1 MTTRIE
7 TQNFLNNLE
16 RIVQVRSQVARY
28 LTQIATT
35 LEQGESEGEKTSG
48 KLALARDIE
57 DIIGTSKQLKEGVFR
72 LMVLGDMKRGK
83 STFLNALIGERLLP
97 SDVNPC
103 TAILTVLRYGSSK
116 KVIVHFNDGTPPE
129 EIDFDTFKKRYTIN
143 PNEAKKLEREKKLAF
158 PTIDCAVVEYPLS
171 LLEKGVEIVDTPGL
185 NDTEARNEISLNYIN
200 NCHAILFVL
209 SATQPCTLGER
220 RYLENYIKNRGLTV
234 FFLINAWDRI
244 RDSLLDPDDIQAV
257 REAEERVRRVFQV
270 NLAEYC
276 QVNGSDLYNQRVFE
290 LRSLMALRLR
300 LKNFNTSLERTGFPE
315 FLASLNQFLTKES
328 AISQLQQAKLLASQ
342 TYSHVREVID
352 RRISLLDRDAQEL
365 REQIISV
372 EPEFERLGAICVQFI
387 GEIRSLRDEK
397 AKAIADSFQ
406 NYFLNLGNTFKE
418 DFLRYQPE
426 LGFLDLLD
434 GNKRQEFE
442 ASLKQ
447 AFEHYFNDKIAAW
460 SLEVEKE
467 METAFSQL
475 AQSANNYGTNYT
487 KVTEQITEKLT
498 GDKQQFQENTSS
510 DSYSLGWANWA
521 KGLVS
526 FAPNNLS
533 NSAFSQADFNWN
545 NLLFSIIAV
554 IGIGAIS
561 TAIFGIMLTPI
572 TLVLVTFGVGAFQME
587 IARQEALNTIQKEL
601 VKHLPKIAQEQWQP
615 IYNAVKDCFDTYEG
629 EVTERVKDDIYARKA
644 ELENLLK
651 QKESY
656 EIDREK
662 EVTRLRAIDANILA
676 AKNDIESAYN
686 NLLISP

>member
-16 RIVQVRSQVARY
+16 RVAQVRSQVSRY
-28 LTQIATT
+28 LIQIATT
-35 LEQGESEGEKTSG
+35 LEQGEAEGEKTSG
-48 KLALARDIE
+48 KLALDRDIE
-57 DIIGTSKQLKEGVFR
+57 DIIRTSQQLKEGVFR

-116 KVIVHFNDGTPPE
+116 KVIIYFNNGTPPE

-220 RYLENYIKNRGLTV
+220 RYLENYIKDRGLTV

-244 RDSLLDPDDIQAV
+244 RDSLLDPDDIQSV

-276 QVNGSDLYNQRVFE
+276 QVNSSDLYSQRVFE

-300 LKNFNTSLERTGFPE
+300 LKNFNASLERTGFLE
-315 FLASLNQFLTKES
+315 FLAALNNFLTKES
-328 AISQLQQAKLLASQ
+328 AISQLQQAKTLANQ
-342 TYSHVREVID
+342 TYSHIREVID

-365 REQIISV
+365 REKIISV
-372 EPEFERLGAICVQFI
+372 EPEFERLGIICDRFI

-418 DFLRYQPE
+418 DFLRYQPD

-434 GNKRQEFE
+434 GSKRQEFE
-442 ASLKQ
+442 ASLRQ

-467 METAFSQL
+467 MEAAFSQL

-487 KVTEQITEKLT
+487 KVTEKITEKLT
-498 GDKQQFQENTSS
+498 GEKQQSYENTSS
-510 DSYSLGWANWA
+510 KRRSPGWANWA

-526 FAPNNLS
+526 LTANNLS
-533 NSAFSQADFNWN
+533 NSTFSQANFNWK
-545 NLLFSIIAV
+545 NLLFSIGAV

-587 IARQEALNTIQKEL
+587 IAR
-601 VKHLPKIAQEQWQP
+601 
-615 IYNAVKDCFDTYEG
+615 
-629 EVTERVKDDIYARKA
+629 
-644 ELENLLK
+644 
-651 QKESY
+651 
-656 EIDREK
+656 
-662 EVTRLRAIDANILA
+662 
-676 AKNDIESAYN
+676 
-686 NLLISP
+686 

>member
-16 RIVQVRSQVARY
+16 RVAQVRSQVARY

-35 LEQGESEGEKTSG
+35 LQQGEAEGEKTSG
-48 KLALARDIE
+48 KLALDRDIE
-57 DIIGTSKQLKEGVFR
+57 DIIRTSQQLKEGVFR

-116 KVIVHFNDGTPPE
+116 KVIIYFNDSTPPE
-129 EIDFDTFKKRYTIN
+129 EIDFDTFKKRFTIN

-158 PTIDCAVVEYPLS
+158 PNIDCAVVEYPLS

-220 RYLENYIKNRGLTV
+220 RYLENYIKDRGLTV

-257 REAEERVRRVFQV
+257 REAEERIRRVFQV
-270 NLAEYC
+270 NLVEYC
-276 QVNGSDLYNQRVFE
+276 QENDGDLYNQRVFE

-300 LKNFNTSLERTGFPE
+300 LKNFNASLERTGFPE

-328 AISQLQQAKLLASQ
+328 AISQLQQAKILASQ

-365 REQIISV
+365 REKIISV
-372 EPEFERLGAICVQFI
+372 EPEFERLGVICYQFI
-387 GEIRSLRDEK
+387 EEIRSLRDEK

-418 DFLRYQPE
+418 DFLRYQPD

-434 GNKRQEFE
+434 GSKRQEFE
-442 ASLKQ
+442 ASLRQ

-467 METAFSQL
+467 MEAAFSQL
-475 AQSANNYGTNYT
+475 AQSANNYGTNYVR
-487 KVTEQITEKLT
+487 VTEQMTEKLT
-498 GDKQQFQENTSS
+498 GEKQQFQENNSNTNR
-510 DSYSLGWANWA
+510 SLGWANWA

-526 FAPNNLS
+526 LTPNNLS
-533 NSAFSQADFNWN
+533 NSAFSQADFNWR
-545 NLLFSIIAV
+545 NLIFSLIAV

-587 IARQEALNTIQKEL
+587 IARQEVLNTIQKEL
-601 VKHLPKIAQEQWQP
+601 VKHLPQIAQEQWQP

-662 EVTRLRAIDANILA
+662 EITRLRAIDTNILS
-676 AKNDIESAYN
+676 AKNDVEAAYN
-686 NLLISP
+686 NLIV

>member
-16 RIVQVRSQVARY
+16 RIAQVRSQVARY

-35 LEQGESEGEKTSG
+35 LQQGELEGEKTSG
-48 KLALARDIE
+48 KLALDRDIE
-57 DIIGTSKQLKEGVFR
+57 DIIRTSQQIKEGVFR

-116 KVIVHFNDGTPPE
+116 KVIIYFNDGTPPE
-129 EIDFDTFKKRYTIN
+129 EIDFDTFKKRFTIN

-257 REAEERVRRVFQV
+257 REAEERVRRVFHV

-276 QVNGSDLYNQRVFE
+276 QVNDSDLYSQRVFE

-300 LKNFNTSLERTGFPE
+300 LKNFNASLEKTGFPE
-315 FLASLNQFLTKES
+315 FLASLNNFLTKES

-365 REQIISV
+365 REKIISV
-372 EPEFERLGAICVQFI
+372 EPEFERLGIICDRFI

-406 NYFLNLGNTFKE
+406 NYFLNIGNSFKE
-418 DFLRYQPE
+418 DFLRYQPD

-434 GNKRQEFE
+434 GSKRQEFE
-442 ASLKQ
+442 ASLRQ

-467 METAFSQL
+467 MEAAFSQL

-487 KVTEQITEKLT
+487 KVTEIITEKLT
-498 GDKQQFQENTSS
+498 GEKRQFKEDINS
-510 DSYSLGWANWA
+510 DNCSPGWANWA
-521 KGLVS
+521 KRLVS
-526 FAPNNLS
+526 PSPDNLIS
-533 NSAFSQADFNWN
+533 TAFSQADFNWR
-545 NLLFSIIAV
+545 NLIFSLVAI
-554 IGIGAIS
+554 IGISAIS
-561 TAIFGIMLTPI
+561 TTIFGIMLTPI
-572 TLVLVTFGVGAFQME
+572 MVLLVTFGVGAFQME
-587 IARQEALNTIQKEL
+587 IARQEVLNTIQKEL

-615 IYNAVKDCFDTYEG
+615 IYNAVKDCFDTYES

-656 EIDREK
+656 DIDREK
-662 EVTRLRAIDANILA
+662 EITRLRAIDSNILT
-676 AKNDIESAYN
+676 AKNDIEFAYHT
-686 NLLISP
+686 LIS

>member
-16 RIVQVRSQVARY
+16 RVAQVRSQVSRY

-35 LEQGESEGEKTSG
+35 LQQGEAEGEKTSG
-48 KLALARDIE
+48 KLALDRDIE
-57 DIIGTSKQLKEGVFR
+57 DIIRTSQQLKEGVFR

-116 KVIVHFNDGTPPE
+116 KVIIYFNDGTPPE
-129 EIDFDTFKKRYTIN
+129 EIDFETFKKRFTIN

-158 PTIDCAVVEYPLS
+158 PNIDCAVVEYPLS

-220 RYLENYIKNRGLTV
+220 RYLENYIKGRGLTV
-234 FFLINAWDRI
+234 FFLINGWDRI

-276 QVNGSDLYNQRVFE
+276 QVNGSDLYSQRVFE

-300 LKNFNTSLERTGFPE
+300 LKNFNASLERTGFPE
-315 FLASLNQFLTKES
+315 FLASLNNFLTKES
-328 AISQLQQAKLLASQ
+328 AISQLQQAKTLANQ

-352 RRISLLDRDAQEL
+352 RRISLLDRDAEEL
-365 REQIISV
+365 REKIISV
-372 EPEFERLGAICVQFI
+372 EPEFERLGVICHQFI

-418 DFLRYQPE
+418 DFLRYQPD
-426 LGFLDLLD
+426 LGFLDLLN
-434 GNKRQEFE
+434 GSKRQEFE

-467 METAFSQL
+467 MEAAFSQL
-475 AQSANNYGTNYT
+475 AESANNYGTNYT

-498 GDKQQFQENTSS
+498 GEKQQSYDNTSS
-510 DSYSLGWANWA
+510 DRRSPGWANWA

-526 FAPNNLS
+526 LTPNNLS
-533 NSAFSQADFNWN
+533 NSAFSQADFNWK
-545 NLLFSIIAV
+545 NLLFSIGAV

-572 TLVLVTFGVGAFQME
+572 TLVLVTLGVGAFQME
-587 IARQEALNTIQKEL
+587 IARQEVLNAIQKEL
-601 VKHLPKIAQEQWQP
+601 VKHLPQIAQEQWQP

-662 EVTRLRAIDANILA
+662 EVTRLRAIDTNILS
-676 AKNDIESAYN
+676 AKNDIDFAYN
-686 NLLISP
+686 SLIK

>member
-16 RIVQVRSQVARY
+16 RIAQVRSQVSRY

-35 LEQGESEGEKTSG
+35 LQQGETEGEKTSG
-48 KLALARDIE
+48 KLALDRDIE
-57 DIIGTSKQLKEGVFR
+57 DIIRTSQQLKEGVFR

-116 KVIVHFNDGTPPE
+116 KVIIYFNDGTPPE
-129 EIDFDTFKKRYTIN
+129 EIDFDTFKKRYTID
-143 PNEAKKLEREKKLAF
+143 PSEAKKLEREKKLAF
-158 PTIDCAVVEYPLS
+158 PNIDCAVVEYPLS

-220 RYLENYIKNRGLTV
+220 RYLENYIKDRGLTV

-244 RDSLLDPDDIQAV
+244 RDSLLDPDDFQAV

-276 QVNGSDLYNQRVFE
+276 RVNGSDLYSQRVFE

-300 LKNFNTSLERTGFPE
+300 LKNFNASLERTGFPE
-315 FLASLNQFLTKES
+315 FLASLNNFLTQES
-328 AISQLQQAKLLASQ
+328 AISQLQQAKTLANQ
-342 TYSHVREVID
+342 TYGHVREVID
-352 RRISLLDRDAQEL
+352 RRISLLDRDAEEL
-365 REQIISV
+365 REKIISV
-372 EPEFERLGAICVQFI
+372 EPEFERLGVICYQFI

-418 DFLRYQPE
+418 DFLRYQPS

-434 GNKRQEFE
+434 GSKRQEFE
-442 ASLKQ
+442 ASLRQ

-467 METAFSQL
+467 MEAAFSQL

-498 GDKQQFQENTSS
+498 GEKQQSYENTSS
-510 DSYSLGWANWA
+510 DRRSPGWANWA

-526 FAPNNLS
+526 FTPNNLS
-533 NSAFSQADFNWN
+533 NSAFSQANFNWK
-545 NLLFSIIAV
+545 NLLFSIGAV

-572 TLVLVTFGVGAFQME
+572 TLVLVTLGVGAFQME
-587 IARQEALNTIQKEL
+587 IARQEVLNTIQKEL
-601 VKHLPKIAQEQWQP
+601 VKHLPRIAQEQWQP

-662 EVTRLRAIDANILA
+662 EVTRLRAIDSNILS
-676 AKNDIESAYN
+676 AKNDIESVYN
-686 NLLISP
+686 SLIK

>member
-16 RIVQVRSQVARY
+16 RVAQVRSQVSRY

-35 LEQGESEGEKTSG
+35 LEQGEAEGEKTSG
-48 KLALARDIE
+48 KLALDRDIE
-57 DIIGTSKQLKEGVFR
+57 DIIRTSQQLKEGVFR

-116 KVIVHFNDGTPPE
+116 KVIIYFNDGTPPE
-129 EIDFDTFKKRYTIN
+129 EIDFETFKKRYTID
-143 PNEAKKLEREKKLAF
+143 PSEAKKLEREKKLAF
-158 PTIDCAVVEYPLS
+158 PNIDCAVVEYPLS

-220 RYLENYIKNRGLTV
+220 RYLENYIKDRGLTV

-244 RDSLLDPDDIQAV
+244 RDSLLDPDDFQAV

-276 QVNGSDLYNQRVFE
+276 RVNGSDLYNQRVFE

-300 LKNFNTSLERTGFPE
+300 LKNFNASLERTGFPE
-315 FLASLNQFLTKES
+315 FLASLNNFLTQES
-328 AISQLQQAKLLASQ
+328 AISQLQQAKTLANQ
-342 TYSHVREVID
+342 TYGHVREVID
-352 RRISLLDRDAQEL
+352 RRISLLDRDAEEL
-365 REQIISV
+365 REKIISV
-372 EPEFERLGAICVQFI
+372 EPEFERLGVICYQFI

-418 DFLRYQPE
+418 DFLRYQPN

-434 GNKRQEFE
+434 GSKRQEFE

-467 METAFSQL
+467 MEAAFSQL

-498 GDKQQFQENTSS
+498 GEKQQSYENTSGDRRS
-510 DSYSLGWANWA
+510 PGWANWA

-526 FAPNNLS
+526 LTSNNLS
-533 NSAFSQADFNWN
+533 NSAFSQADFNWK
-545 NLLFSIIAV
+545 NLLFSIGAV

-561 TAIFGIMLTPI
+561 TAIFGIMLSPI
-572 TLVLVTFGVGAFQME
+572 ALVLVTFGVGAFQME
-587 IARQEALNTIQKEL
+587 IARQEVLNTIQKEL
-601 VKHLPKIAQEQWQP
+601 VKHLPQIAQEQWQP
-615 IYNAVKDCFDTYEG
+615 IYNAVKDCFDTYES

-662 EVTRLRAIDANILA
+662 EVTRLRAIDSNILS
-676 AKNDIESAYN
+676 AKNDIESAYHS
-686 NLLISP
+686 LIN

>member
-16 RIVQVRSQVARY
+16 RVAQVRSQVSRY

-35 LEQGESEGEKTSG
+35 LEQGEAEGEKTSG
-48 KLALARDIE
+48 KLALDRDIE
-57 DIIGTSKQLKEGVFR
+57 DIIRTSQQLKEGVFR

-116 KVIVHFNDGTPPE
+116 KVIIYFNDGTPPE
-129 EIDFDTFKKRYTIN
+129 EIDFETFKKRYTID
-143 PNEAKKLEREKKLAF
+143 PSEAKKLEREKKLAF
-158 PTIDCAVVEYPLS
+158 PNIDCAVVEYPLS

-220 RYLENYIKNRGLTV
+220 RYLENYIKDRGLTV

-244 RDSLLDPDDIQAV
+244 RDSLLDPDDFQAV

-276 QVNGSDLYNQRVFE
+276 RVNGSDLYSQRVFE

-300 LKNFNTSLERTGFPE
+300 LKNFNASLERTGFPE
-315 FLASLNQFLTKES
+315 FLASLNNFLTQES
-328 AISQLQQAKLLASQ
+328 AISQLQQAKTLANQ
-342 TYSHVREVID
+342 TYGHVREVID
-352 RRISLLDRDAQEL
+352 RRISLLDRDAEEL
-365 REQIISV
+365 REKIISV
-372 EPEFERLGAICVQFI
+372 EPEFERLGVICYQFI

-418 DFLRYQPE
+418 DFLRYQPN

-434 GNKRQEFE
+434 GSKRQEFE

-467 METAFSQL
+467 MEAAFSQL

-498 GDKQQFQENTSS
+498 GEKQQSYENTSGDRRS
-510 DSYSLGWANWA
+510 PGWANWA

-526 FAPNNLS
+526 LTSNNLS
-533 NSAFSQADFNWN
+533 NSAFSQADFNWK
-545 NLLFSIIAV
+545 NLLFSIGAV

-561 TAIFGIMLTPI
+561 TAIFGIMLSPI
-572 TLVLVTFGVGAFQME
+572 ALVLVTFGVGAFQME
-587 IARQEALNTIQKEL
+587 IARQEVLNTIQKEL
-601 VKHLPKIAQEQWQP
+601 VKHLPQIAQEQWQP
-615 IYNAVKDCFDTYEG
+615 IYNAVKDCFDTYES

-662 EVTRLRAIDANILA
+662 EVTRLRAIDSNILS
-676 AKNDIESAYN
+676 AKNDIESAYHS
-686 NLLISP
+686 LIN